1 MLGERIRILRKQK
14 KMTLEALAGEKLTK
28 GMLSQIENNKAR
40 PSMESLEYI
49 AERLGVDVTELLE
62 KISIVELRKVLE
74 EAERIHEEFRIYFKH
89 SKETIEQCTK
99 LIALIEPYIPN
110 LNESYESARLLE
122 IYSRSLYCLNKEEW
136 TLYCD
141 KAALIYDLLNLTA
154 NRANIAFFRGIN
166 LFLKHRYQEALQCYL
181 EERHHIEAT
190 HIKIDPM
197 TKVNMDYHNA
207 AIYSAIGD
215 IKATSEAVERALQYS
230 RKEKLYYK
238 TDDIYKLAT
247 VVALLV
253 GDEEKFHY
261 YLKKLKQYGEFVED
275 EIFEELCDAI
285 YVEYLLHVK
294 GEYHRAMPIIDQ
306 YLTFDENTQKVTGD
320 NWNMLQKGKA
330 MYFVKAYTEALHI
343 LKTIY
348 VPKHINH
355 PVDQA
360 IYYTKDIFIAL
371 CYKELNNID
380 KAREHAKIAYDCYLP
395 LPDSIFKTLCN
406 ETYENICLS

>member
-1 MLGERIRILRKQK
+1 MLGERIRTLRKQR
-14 KMTLEALAGEKLTK
+14 KMTLEALAGDRLTK
-28 GMLSQIENNKAR
+28 GMLSQIENNKAK

-49 AERLGVDVTELLE
+49 AERLGVEVTELLE
-62 KISIVELRKVLE
+62 TISSAELRKVLE
-74 EAERIHEEFRIYFKH
+74 KVERIYEEFRIYFKH
-89 SKETIEQCTK
+89 SEETIQQSNQ

-122 IYSRSLYCLNKEEW
+122 IYSRSLFCLNKEEW
-136 TLYCD
+136 TIYCD

-154 NRANIAFFRGIN
+154 NRADIAIFRGIT
-166 LFLKHRYQEALQCYL
+166 LFLEHRYQEALQCYL
-181 EERHHIEAT
+181 EERKHIET
-190 HIKIDPM
+190 NHIKIDPM
-197 TKVNMDYHNA
+197 TQVNMDYHIA

-215 IKATSEAVERALQYS
+215 IKATSKAVERALKYS
-230 RKEKLYYK
+230 KKEKLYYK

-253 GDEEKFHY
+253 EEEEKFHY

-275 EIFEELCDAI
+275 EIFEELCDVL

-294 GEYHRAMPIIDQ
+294 GAYQEAMSIIDQ

-330 MYFVKAYTEALHI
+330 MYYRKEYNKALDI

-360 IYYTKDIFIAL
+360 VYYTKDTFMAL
-371 CYKELNNID
+371 SYRELNNME
-380 KAREHAKIAYDCYLP
+380 KAQKHAKIAYENFLP
-395 LPDSIFKTLCN
+395 LPNSIFRKLCI
-406 ETYENICLS
+406 ETYESIFSN

>member
-1 MLGERIRILRKQK
+1 MLGERIRTLRKQR

-49 AERLGVDVTELLE
+49 AERLGVDISELLE
-62 KISIVELRKVLE
+62 KVSIVELRKVLE
-74 EAERIHEEFRIYFKH
+74 EAEKIHEEFRIYFKH
-89 SKETIEQCTK
+89 SEETIEQCSK
-99 LIALIEPYIPN
+99 LTALIEPYISN

-122 IYSRSLYCLNKEEW
+122 IYSRSLFCLNKKEW

-166 LFLKHRYQEALQCYL
+166 FYLEHRYQDALQCYL
-181 EERHHIEAT
+181 EERHHIETT

-197 TKVNMDYHNA
+197 TKVTMDYHIA
-207 AIYSAIGD
+207 ALYSAIGD
-215 IKATSEAVERALQYS
+215 IKATSEAVESALEYS

-238 TDDIYKLAT
+238 IDDIYKLAT

-275 EIFEELCDAI
+275 KIFEELCDVI

-294 GEYHRAMPIIDQ
+294 GEYHQAMPIIDQ

-330 MYFVKAYTEALHI
+330 MYFAKAYSEALHI

-348 VPKHINH
+348 VPKHTNH

-360 IYYTKDIFIAL
+360 IYFSKDIFIAL

-380 KAREHAKIAYDCYLP
+380 KARDYAKIAYDCYFP

-406 ETYENICLS
+406 ETYKNICLS